1 MEEIIK
7 FITEEV
13 GWELLWKPA
22 AHFALSSGVGLLVYW
37 LTSTTLSR
45 YSSGDMLIQQY
56 PRGVSGIHRFSL
68 FLALSF
74 AIWVHVF
81 EDYTLNWF

>member
-1 MEEIIK
+1 METIIWYIK
-7 FITEEV
+7 DV

-22 AHFALSSGVGLLVYW
+22 LHFALSGFVGLLVYW

-45 YSSGDMLIQQY
+45 CSHGDTSIQVL
-56 PRGVSGIHRFSL
+56 PKVAFGIHRFSL
-68 FLALSF
+68 FLALAF
-74 AIWVHVF
+74 AIWFHIL